1 MRMLEIHRSKVMV
14 ILEVDYS
21 EFERHHFDDIWD
33 AIRDVYEEELYKLKK
48 IERKKNKMH
57 VKLNIKRRRAYLKEK
72 KITKL

>member
-1 MRMLEIHRSKVMV
+1 MLEIHRSKVMI

-48 IERKKNKMH
+48 IERNKDKMH
-57 VKLNIKRRRAYLKEK
+57 VKLNIVRRRAYLKEK
-72 KITKL
+72 NNTKR

>member
-1 MRMLEIHRSKVMV
+1 MRMLEIHRSKVMI

-48 IERKKNKMH
+48 IERNKDKMH
-57 VKLNIKRRRAYLKEK
+57 VKLNIVRRRAYLKEK
-72 KITKL
+72 NNTKR

>member
-21 EFERHHFDDIWD
+21 EFERNHFDDIWD

-48 IERKKNKMH
+48 IVTIEHTM
-57 VKLNIKRRRAYLKEK
+57 
-72 KITKL
+72 

>member
-21 EFERHHFDDIWD
+21 EFERNHFDDIWD

-48 IERKKNKMH
+48 IERKNNKMH

>member
-21 EFERHHFDDIWD
+21 EFERNHFDDIWD
-33 AIRDVYEEELYKLKK
+33 DIRDVYEEELYKLKK

-57 VKLNIKRRRAYLKEK
+57 VKLNIKRRRAYLKERK
-72 KITKL
+72 GAKR

>member
-1 MRMLEIHRSKVMV
+1 MI

-48 IERKKNKMH
+48 IERNKDKMH
-57 VKLNIKRRRAYLKEK
+57 VKLNIVRRRAYLKEK
-72 KITKL
+72 NNTKR

>member
-1 MRMLEIHRSKVMV
+1 MI

-48 IERKKNKMH
+48 IERNKDKMH
-57 VKLNIKRRRAYLKEK
+57 VKLNIVRRRAYLKEK
-72 KITKL
+72 KNTKR